1 MTRGGVRG
9 LVARWRGRDIELKS
23 PDELDAMRAAGAL
36 VARTLAEVAK
46 LAKPGVSTAE
56 LDALAEQTI
65 RDAGAEPSFKGYHG
79 YPASICASVN
89 EEIVHGIPA
98 ASRVLAAAT

>member
-36 VARTLAEVAK
+36 VARTLAEVAT

-56 LDALAEQTI
+56 LDVLAEQTI
-65 RDAGAEPSFKGYHG
+65 RDAGRRARR
-79 YPASICASVN
+79 
-89 EEIVHGIPA
+89 
-98 ASRVLAAAT
+98 SRATTATRRRSARR